1 MDMPVEAFTV
11 PGNMVPFIYWKLGCT
26 AAAEWD
32 EAASKGGN
40 ILEHLPKNRRPYF
53 APDPELA
60 ILTGMD
66 AMSSASSLFLDGQS
80 GEESVSSLP
89 ATSRIHP
96 DGFHGRTPISERESD
111 ARIGQQI
118 IRIIMIELA
127 KLFNPRSDLSG
138 NRPAS
143 AQFSR
148 IAYNVTMRRHLMVQK

>member
-11 PGNMVPFIYWKLGCT
+11 PGNKVPFIYWKLGCT

-40 ILEHLPKNRRPYF
+40 ILEHLPKNRRPWF
-53 APDPELA
+53 APDPELT

-96 DGFHGRTPISERESD
+96 DGFHGRTPISERF
-111 ARIGQQI
+111 R
-118 IRIIMIELA
+118 
-127 KLFNPRSDLSG
+127 RS
-138 NRPAS
+138 NRSANHQNYHDRAS
-143 AQFSR
+143 KAFRSKVR
-148 IAYNVTMRRHLMVQK
+148 PLW